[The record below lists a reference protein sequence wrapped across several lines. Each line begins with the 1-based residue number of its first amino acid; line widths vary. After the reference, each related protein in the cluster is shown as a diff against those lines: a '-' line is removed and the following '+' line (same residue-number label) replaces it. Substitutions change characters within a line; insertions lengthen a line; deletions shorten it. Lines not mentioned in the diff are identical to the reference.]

1 MSETDDQIL
10 NRGAPERNDP
20 FAYAPP
26 GHSLTQDNTRWPWG
40 GPPRDS
46 DPEAAL
52 EKAIAGLKKPKIR
65 HELIKLLMVGVSVEV
80 IVEGFL
86 LQGFQDGKFNP
97 DVAVLI
103 KPALGLFIADMAED
117 ENIPYRLFENDNT
130 LDEGEM
136 DDETFFRMMKDNNPR
151 MFEFIREKVNS
162 QIRAGVAPREI
173 EEDESFMTM
182 MKGDE

>member
-1 MSETDDQIL
+1 MAETDEQIL
-10 NRGAPERNDP
+10 SRGAPEKNDP

-26 GHSLTQDNTRWPWG
+26 GHSLTQDNSRWAWG
-40 GPPRDS
+40 NPPRDS

-52 EKAIAGLKKPKIR
+52 EKAIAGLKNPKVQG
-65 HELIKLLMVGVSVEV
+65 ELIKLLMVGVSIEV

-103 KPALGLFIADMAED
+103 KPALGLFIADMAEE

-136 DDETFFRMMKDNNPR
+136 DDETFFRMMKDNNPQ
-151 MFEFIREKVNS
+151 MFDYIRENVNA
-162 QIRAGVAPREI
+162 QIRAGTAPRKI
-173 EEDESFMTM
+173 KEDTSFMTM
-182 MKGDE
+182 IKGDE